1 MGEQLIGGHVS
12 AAGGVMKAFENAHAI
27 GANFVQIFTQ
37 SPRAWKTNAIADEE
51 IAHFKQGLADQS
63 NGLKGLVTHASYL
76 INLASADRDLFN
88 KSQTALI
95 DNLESASKL
104 GARGVVLH
112 VGSHKGLGLGSSLGG
127 IISSLKCA
135 LESVDNS
142 CQIFLENTAGQG
154 GSVGVT
160 FEELAR
166 IIDGAGSSE
175 SIGVCLDT
183 QHLFASG
190 VSYSTIEEADS
201 VIKRFAEILGIS
213 RLGCV
218 HLNDSKTPLG
228 SMKDRHENLAEGLI
242 GADALS
248 NLMSHPALLGV
259 PVILETPGDGKGPR
273 RRDVELARDL
283 IAKGQSRRG
292 G

>member
-1 MGEQLIGGHVS
+1 MDEQLVGGHVS
-12 AAGGVMKAFENAHAI
+12 AAGGVMKAFENAYAI

-37 SPRAWKTNAIADEE
+37 SPRAWKTNAIAEEE
-51 IAHFKQGLADQS
+51 IANFKQGLANQTH
-63 NGLKGLVTHASYL
+63 GLKGLVTHASYL
-76 INLASADRDLFN
+76 INLASADQDLFSR
-88 KSQTALI
+88 SQTALI

-112 VGSHKGLGLGSSLGG
+112 VGSHKGSGLDSSLGG
-127 IISSLKCA
+127 ILSSLTRA
-135 LESVDNS
+135 LESVDDS

-154 GSVGVT
+154 GSIGVS

-175 SIGVCLDT
+175 RIGVCLDT

-190 VSYSTIEEADS
+190 VSYSTIEEADN
-201 VIKRFAEILGIS
+201 VIKRLSEILGIG

-218 HLNDSKTPLG
+218 HLNDSKAPLG

-248 NLMSHPALLGV
+248 NLVSHPALLGV
-259 PVILETPGDGKGPR
+259 PIILETPGDGKGPR
-273 RRDVELARDL
+273 RRDIELARDL